1 MAHSGRRAGRTVI
14 YFKAGSMSWLDFQ
27 EFAWEVT
34 GPILALS
41 LTVFLGVSM
50 VVGVLSLVRRGFLSL
65 IERRSSNNA

>member
-1 MAHSGRRAGRTVI
+1 
-14 YFKAGSMSWLDFQ
+14 MSWLDFQ